1 VKKGIRVEIVLIR
14 KVFSD
19 FEQLQSAAKKW
30 NLDFR
35 QLDPGKLEGEVMILD
50 STAVQLGTVHF
61 NRQLEQR
68 GNTPK
73 DYRTFAIPADY
84 RQYFKWR
91 DFKIRGNHFMLFP
104 ESGEIDAI
112 NYPGFK
118 VFTFSLHKN
127 LIQELNNQNR
137 SSIPVPKSPEVLE
150 LSSHNMANLRQ
161 SASYLFKKAEE
172 NPRAIEKP
180 VFRRLMLQEIPLL
193 LLSSMRSPVSKPDSK
208 KSRIR
213 DIALKK
219 ATAYLNTCTTE
230 FPTVYELCLIA
241 GASQRTIEYAF
252 KEKFGLTPQGYIKMQ
267 RLNKIHHALLKAD
280 PAKEKVMNIAHRSG
294 ITHFGQFAAD
304 YKNMFGVLPSVTL
317 QTMGK

>member
-1 VKKGIRVEIVLIR
+1 MIKDKHDQIVLIR
-14 KVFSD
+14 QVFND
-19 FEQLQSAAKKW
+19 LNKLYAAAERW
-30 NLDFR
+30 SLNFI

-50 STAVQLGTVHF
+50 SKQVQLGTVNF
-61 NRQLEQR
+61 NRQFKQAGE
-68 GNTPK
+68 TPK
-73 DYRTFAIPADY
+73 GYRTFAIPADS

-118 VFTFSLHKN
+118 VFTFSLHEN
-127 LIQELNNQNR
+127 LIQELNTQNR
-137 SSIPVPKSPEVLE
+137 SSIHVPKSPEVLE

-172 NPRAIEKP
+172 NPRVIEKP
-180 VFRRLMLQEIPLL
+180 VFRRLMLQEIPLI

-219 ATAYLNTCTTE
+219 ATAYLNICTTE

-252 KEKFGLTPQGYIKMQ
+252 KDKYGVTPQDYMKKH
-267 RLNKIHHALLKAD
+267 RLNKIHSALTKAD
-280 PAKEKVMNIAHRSG
+280 PTQNKVLEIAHQYG
-294 ITHFGQFAAD
+294 IWHLGQFATD
-304 YKNMFGVLPSVTL
+304 YKKMFGELPSETL
-317 QTMGK
+317 YR